1 MKYAL
6 KIALILLSLGPM
18 SSQSFELKVPGLSKE
33 DSNTESVDA
42 LAMQSEL
49 ISNYVAS
56 AVLINESQ
64 VLLAEAFGLKEAA
77 AELRTQGEVLSSG
90 SVLDKDAIKK
100 NKEVSGN
107 ANDQIAAKLESGD
120 ELSVES
126 QALYAKAVPPYATGL
141 YKASQLSGDLQDF
154 SAVAKDKVS
163 NASIAKKLSVKNE
176 LSAGTYLATSMPGF
190 TKDLYNTSKLL
201 ISYAK
206 KSEIN
211 IPKDSTDAL
220 GALDF

>member
-1 MKYAL
+1 MKNVF
-6 KIALILLSLGPM
+6 KVALILLSLGAMP
-18 SSQSFELKVPGLSKE
+18 SQSFDLKIPEFSGDDNKS
-33 DSNTESVDA
+33 ESVDA

-49 ISNYVAS
+49 ISNYVES

-100 NKEVSGN
+100 NKEVSTN
-107 ANDQIAAKLESGD
+107 ANDQIAEKLESGE

-126 QALYAKAVPPYATGL
+126 QALYAKAIPPYADGL

-154 SAVAKDKVS
+154 AMVAKDKVS
-163 NASIAKKLSVKNE
+163 NASLTKKLSVKNE
-176 LSAGTYLATSMPGF
+176 LGAGTYLASSMPGF
-190 TKDLYNTSKLL
+190 TKDLYDTSKLL

-206 KSEIN
+206 KSEIKV
-211 IPKDSTDAL
+211 PKNSTDAL
-220 GALDF
+220 GSLDF